1 MGTRALASTLLRL
14 HAWKPECYYLKGGCN
29 AKVTPAKG
37 KTAAHHRVSAVLKT
51 AVFKMLRG
59 ARSFLAGGTLRSAR
73 SAALAS
79 SAISAVAIAEAEDN
93 ATERF
98 AAKVRDLTK
107 SAGLDGANLE
117 GLAGMDVESMRTF
130 GVSGLMG
137 ACSGYALKRVGRV
150 IIFSIGAVFASLQ
163 LATQYGY
170 LTVNWNKV
178 ERDLHIDADC
188 VASGSNTYLAKA
200 AEVLRSNLPSAGTFT
215 ACFLLAFRR
224 GY

>member
-1 MGTRALASTLLRL
+1 
-14 HAWKPECYYLKGGCN
+14 
-29 AKVTPAKG
+29 
-37 KTAAHHRVSAVLKT
+37 
-51 AVFKMLRG
+51 MLRG
-59 ARSFLAGGTLRSAR
+59 ARSFLAGGTLRTAR

-98 AAKVRDLTK
+98 AAKIRDLTK

-150 IIFSIGAVFASLQ
+150 GIFSIGAIFASLQ

-178 ERDLHIDADC
+178 ERDLHIDANC
-188 VASGSNTYLAKA
+188 VANGSNTYLAKA

-215 ACFLLAFRR
+215 ACFLLAVRC
-224 GY
+224 G